1 MTSSPLL
8 DPMAVCHLLDLTDRH
23 DPASITSRLVLMGLH
38 FQPTDT
44 QACPCLDQWEESLGL
59 DLPTDMPSTPGQ
71 ALDMS
76 LILGVHH
83 CHTSVPL
90 RLITLDRCLHRT
102 VRSALS
108 FQHIITPLS
117 SAG

>member
-8 DPMAVCHLLDLTDRH
+8 DPTAVCHLLDLTDRH
-23 DPASITSRLVLMGLH
+23 DPASITSRLVLMGRL

-76 LILGVHH
+76 LILEVHH
-83 CHTSVPL
+83 RHTSVPL
-90 RLITLDRCLHRT
+90 RLITLGRCLHHT